1 MNRRIWLTGILSIAV
16 IFITVY
22 IYNTFFLPDNDSN
35 SDAEPASAAAVE
47 TAEEQGPDKSSF
59 YKSVSPEKSGYYSYE
74 TSLLTAVFDLND
86 GTLHSLFL
94 KEYSE
99 PDGSPTDLV
108 YSDDSGLYPF
118 RLSAGGFDGYELN
131 GPYQVKELEDGIAF
145 YTDYISDSERFKVVL
160 NYHFDDS
167 DYMFRFNL
175 KLNPEPGFSLPQ
187 DSAGNVY
194 SLGFGPQLGPGFKET
209 ERSYVYRYF
218 CLESEGEKKNLAVPE
233 TQGYLELEGT
243 FKWMGV
249 EGRYFAGVLAP
260 VNLEY
265 SAVWVDSPLD
275 GIVKQ
280 NSFYVQRSS
289 DGSAVDDT
297 YLVYYGPKD
306 SAVLSGYENF
316 ETGGFSTA
324 DLNLKLLSGRDSFTD
339 ILSGIPHVILNLLFR
354 IIPNYGIGIIILVLA
369 VQAAIFPLSRR
380 TYGNAIRMQLLGPK
394 ISELKKQFQ
403 WNTEKMNQEV
413 LALFEKNDVKPRSS
427 FLPMIIHLPV
437 FILLYI
443 LLLTDIDFRAAVFI
457 PGWIPDISV
466 PEYIWNFSPFTVP
479 VTGWT
484 KLRILPLIILCIS
497 IIQSRYIQAPQDSVG
512 SMRVMSYV
520 IPVLMFLVIYN
531 MPSGVQL
538 YWLVMTLTNLI
549 LQWRLKI
556 HYGRSQT

>member
-22 IYNTFFLPDNDSN
+22 IYNTFFLPDRESQ
-35 SDAEPASAAAVE
+35 SDVEPSPAALVE
-47 TAEEQGPDKSSF
+47 TAEEHPSDKNSF
-59 YKSVSPEKSGYYSYE
+59 YKSVSPKKSGYYSYE
-74 TSLLTAVFDLND
+74 TDLLTAVFNLND
-86 GTLHSLFL
+86 GTLHSLLL
-94 KEYSE
+94 KDYEE
-99 PDGSPTDLV
+99 PDGKPTDLV
-108 YSDDSGLYPF
+108 YSDESGLYPF
-118 RLSAGGFDGYELN
+118 RLSAGGFEGYELN
-131 GPYQVKELEDGIAF
+131 GPYRVKELEDGVSF
-145 YTDYISDSERFKVVL
+145 YTDYISDSERFRVVL
-160 NYHFDDS
+160 NYYFDDS

-175 KLNPEPGFSLPQ
+175 KINPEQDYSLPQ
-187 DSAGNVY
+187 DSAGNIY
-194 SLGFGPQLGPGFKET
+194 SLGFGPQLGPGFQET

-233 TQGYLELEGT
+233 TKEYLELEGS

-249 EGRYFAGVLAP
+249 EGRYFAGVVAP
-260 VNLEY
+260 VSLGY
-265 SAVWVDSPLD
+265 SAIWVDSSLD
-275 GIVKQ
+275 GLVKQ
-280 NSFYVQRSS
+280 NSFYIQRRG
-289 DGSAVDDT
+289 DGGSVDDT

-306 SAVLSGYENF
+306 SAVLSGYDSYES
-316 ETGGFSTA
+316 GGISTA
-324 DLNLKLLSGRDSFTD
+324 DLNLKLLSGSDSFTD
-339 ILSGIPHVILNLLFR
+339 ILSGIVHVILNLLYR

-443 LLLTDIDFRAAVFI
+443 LLLTDIDFRSAVFI
-457 PGWIPDISV
+457 PGWIPDISI
-466 PEYIWNFSPFTVP
+466 PEYIWNFSPFTIP
-479 VTGWT
+479 VAGWT
-484 KLRILPLIILCIS
+484 KLRILPLIILGIS

-512 SMRVMSYV
+512 SMHIMSYV